1 MELLWQMIRIYPEEI
16 LNRIYLYCYGCFGLM
31 HWSLVVDSLILLAKI
46 DFKTSSETEHTKYT
60 VRLSTTTFCR
70 SVAHLVQ
77 PVLVSLIAIC
87 TTLAITLAILHWN
100 YVENAHRK
108 MTKKQT
114 ILNHWG
120 KHKPTKEDIENLFT
134 GEALP
139 LNDKSK

>member
-1 MELLWQMIRIYPEEI
+1 MAGKVK
-16 LNRIYLYCYGCFGLM
+16 NYLQSNF
-31 HWSLVVDSLILLAKI
+31 
-46 DFKTSSETEHTKYT
+46 TP
-60 VRLSTTTFCR
+60 CR
-70 SVAHLVQ
+70 SAAHLIW
-77 PVLVSLIAIC
+77 PILVSLVAIC

-120 KHKPTKEDIENLFT
+120 KHKPTKEDIENLFI
-134 GEALP
+134 GEALA